1 MLQVLASELAVFGV
15 GLFVCAVFIALPLG
29 IVITFVLIRLF
40 RSRVNRSMQA
50 TTGNTVSVLPRQV
63 SANAAK
69 GSIAIEFIDPDKK
82 SARAARAVP
91 RLARVR
97 THRYWLAAVYAAAA
111 CMHPLVLALV
121 LVITI
126 HLSPA
131 NQVMLVFTLL
141 YTSFFLLNSTPVVLV
156 PAVVLKKRLRFLV
169 LSVVLLL
176 LVLYIWQSI
185 IGAESVYLWMLTASV
200 PTGAVLLLNTRRL
213 RAVGPIVFAA
223 TLLFLLG
230 SGAGLVYATFQV
242 LDLIG
247 PIRFVRADLA
257 GLPVIDDPMRYFT
270 ELWELPAAEMVAII
284 RAIIDAPLSFIQ
296 PAHPEAAT
304 MAVQVRFFGIWI
316 ATTACG
322 AALSWVFVRWL
333 ARSYQARYS
342 SDQMLTL
349 DVLML
354 IYTLWMF
361 LMLVLMY
368 NWIAGGCALAG
379 FIVYKLMSKGYLRR
393 SGRRADADGIH
404 TLLLLRVFG
413 YDRRTQQLLEDL
425 GQRWRYTGPIQLI
438 GGTDLVNT
446 TIEPYEFFEFLN
458 GRLSRAFVKN
468 RDDIEQRL
476 SQHSITP
483 DPDGLF
489 RIDDY
494 FCHDDTWQQTV
505 SLLAPKA
512 AAVLMDL
519 RGFGAENRGC
529 IAELEQLVA
538 SVPVDRIVLL
548 ADSSSNTAVIEQT
561 VQNAFRAI
569 PEDSPNAGAGVH
581 RLRILRASASQRYTL
596 DTLLGLLCARQMHT
610 GSARDSH
617 ALSAPH

>member
-1 MLQVLASELAVFGV
+1 MLQILANDLAVFGT
-15 GLFVCAVFIALPLG
+15 GLFVCAVFIALPLS
-29 IVITFVLIRLF
+29 IVITLVLIRLF

-50 TTGNTVSVLPRQV
+50 TTGNPISVLPRQ
-63 SANAAK
+63 ALPNAAK
-69 GSIAIEFIDPDKK
+69 GSIAIEFIDPDRERAK
-82 SARAARAVP
+82 AARAMP
-91 RLARVR
+91 LLARVR
-97 THRYWLAAVYAAAA
+97 THRHWLAAVYSAAA

-121 LVITI
+121 LVIAI
-126 HLSPA
+126 HASPA
-131 NQVMLVFTLL
+131 NQVMLALL
-141 YTSFFLLNSTPVVLV
+141 YASFFLLNSTPVVLV
-156 PAVVLKKRLRFLV
+156 PVVVLKKRLRSLV
-169 LSVVLLL
+169 LSVALLL
-176 LVLYIWQSI
+176 LVLYIWQ
-185 IGAESVYLWMLTASV
+185 GTVGGRSVYLWMLTASV

-230 SGAGLVYATFQV
+230 SGAGLFYATFQA

-257 GLPVIDDPMRYFT
+257 GLPAIDDPMRYFR
-270 ELWELPAAEMVAII
+270 ELWELPATEIVATI
-284 RAIIDAPLSFIQ
+284 RAIIDAPLSFMQ

-304 MAVQVRFFGIWI
+304 MEVKVRFFGIWI
-316 ATTACG
+316 ATTVCG
-322 AALSWVFVRWL
+322 AVLSWAFVRWL

-361 LMLVLMY
+361 VVLVSMDRR
-368 NWIAGGCALAG
+368 IAAICALAG
-379 FIVYKLMSKGYLRR
+379 FVAYKLVAKGYLRR
-393 SGRRADADGIH
+393 SKRRAGSHSIQ

-413 YDRRTQQLLEDL
+413 YERRTQQLLEDL
-425 GQRWRYTGPIQLI
+425 GQRWRYLGPIQMI

-446 TIEPYEFFEFLN
+446 TIEPHEFFEFLN
-458 GRLSRAFVKN
+458 GRLSRTFVKN
-468 RDDIEQRL
+468 QDDIERRL

-489 RIDDY
+489 RIDDF

-512 AAVLMDL
+512 DAVLMDL

-529 IAELEQLVA
+529 IAEIEQLVA
-538 SVPVDRIVLL
+538 SVPFNRIVLL
-548 ADSSSNTAVIEQT
+548 ADSSSSIAVIEKT
-561 VQNAFRAI
+561 VQDAFSTI
-569 PEDSPNAGAGVH
+569 PEDSPNAGAGVY
-581 RLRILRASASQRYTL
+581 RLRILRSSSSQRYTL
-596 DTLLGLLCARQMHT
+596 DTLLGLLCERTVHT
-610 GSARDSH
+610 DCSGD
-617 ALSAPH
+617 

>member
-1 MLQVLASELAVFGV
+1 MLQILANDLAVFGT
-15 GLFVCAVFIALPLG
+15 GLFVCAVFIALPLS
-29 IVITFVLIRLF
+29 IVITLVLIRLF

-50 TTGNTVSVLPRQV
+50 TTGNPISVLPRQ
-63 SANAAK
+63 ALPNAAK
-69 GSIAIEFIDPDKK
+69 GSIAIEFIDPDRERAK
-82 SARAARAVP
+82 AARAMP
-91 RLARVR
+91 LLARVR
-97 THRYWLAAVYAAAA
+97 THRYWLAAVYSAAA

-121 LVITI
+121 LVIAI
-126 HLSPA
+126 HASPA
-131 NQVMLVFTLL
+131 NQAMLALL
-141 YTSFFLLNSTPVVLV
+141 YASFFLLNSTPVVLV
-156 PAVVLKKRLRFLV
+156 PVVVLKKRLRSLV
-169 LSVVLLL
+169 LSVALLL
-176 LVLYIWQSI
+176 LVLYIWQ
-185 IGAESVYLWMLTASV
+185 GTVGGRSVYLWMLTASV

-230 SGAGLVYATFQV
+230 SGAGLFYATFQA

-257 GLPVIDDPMRYFT
+257 GLPVIDDPMRYFR

-284 RAIIDAPLSFIQ
+284 KAIIDAPLSFMQ

-304 MAVQVRFFGIWI
+304 MEVKVRFFGIWA

-322 AALSWVFVRWL
+322 AALSWAFVRWL

-354 IYTLWMF
+354 IYTIWMYVV
-361 LMLVLMY
+361 LVAMY
-368 NWIAGGCALAG
+368 NWMAGVCALAG
-379 FIVYKLMSKGYLRR
+379 FVAYKLVAKGYLRR
-393 SGRRADADGIH
+393 SKRLVDSDGIH

-413 YDRRTQQLLEDL
+413 YERRTQQLLEDL

-446 TIEPYEFFEFLN
+446 TIEPHEFFEFLN
-458 GRLSRAFVKN
+458 GRLSRAFVKTQ
-468 RDDIEQRL
+468 DDIEQRL

-489 RIDDY
+489 RIDDF
-494 FCHDDTWQQTV
+494 FCHDDTWQQAV

-512 AAVLMDL
+512 DAVLMDL

-529 IAELEQLVA
+529 IAEIEQLVA
-538 SVPVDRIVLL
+538 SVPINRIVLL
-548 ADSSSNTAVIEQT
+548 ADSSSSIAVIEKT
-561 VQNAFRAI
+561 VQDAFRAI

-581 RLRILRASASQRYTL
+581 RLRILRSSSSQMYTL
-596 DTLLGLLCARQMHT
+596 DTLLGLLCERTVHT
-610 GSARDSH
+610 DCGGD
-617 ALSAPH
+617 